1 MPKQPGK
8 NVVMIFERGVGAIG
22 REHLFDL
29 HVHTTASADSTLP
42 YGMAILRAR
51 ELGLR
56 GIAITDHDRLTVVE
70 SGQPDLVLIFGAEL
84 STEWGDLLALG
95 ISRLPDNTLPVPRII
110 DDIHAQGGVA
120 VIPHP
125 FTGLPNSMNERV
137 PDIIDIID
145 GLETASP
152 RKAADNQRARRLA
165 RQHRKAEIGGSDAHA
180 LEEMGRSLTACDSPD
195 MGGLLS
201 AIRAGKTKAVGNE
214 RKGLGYRV

>member
-1 MPKQPGK
+1 MATHDGAA
-8 NVVMIFERGVGAIG
+8 VVGRGY
-22 REHLFDL
+22 LFDL
-29 HVHTTASADSTLP
+29 HVHTSASADSTLP
-42 YGMAILRAR
+42 CGMAILRAR

-56 GIAITDHDRLTVVE
+56 GMAITDHDRLTVVE
-70 SGQPDLVLIFGAEL
+70 SAPPDLVLIPGAEL

-95 ISRLPDNTLPVPRII
+95 ISRLPDNVLPVPRII

-125 FTGLPNSMNERV
+125 FTGLPNSMNDMVEA
-137 PDIIDIID
+137 IIDIVD

-165 RQHRKAEIGGSDAHA
+165 RQHRKSEIGGSDAHA

-195 MGGLLS
+195 VEGLLD
-201 AIRAGKTKAVGNE
+201 AIRNARTRAGNNSARAHGAP
-214 RKGLGYRV
+214 